1 MPDTLHPVNPQ
12 SGFRVG
18 AEEILRQAS
27 VALGRPVSL
36 WEVAGSDRLLLQV
49 SSEGVPASSATNVDI
64 DSTLKSWNL
73 PLRHGSRW
81 VGCRLADNGPWVIA
95 PVRAKPP
102 QPPPDGKE
110 RRSKERLT
118 LELAGLCLGLVDRRE
133 NPRMPPQA
141 AARAEGVSELAS
153 LPAMIAHQASNP
165 LAAARLGL
173 QLCIKA
179 LGRWDDIPAA
189 RRDELLNELGEV
201 IGDIDR
207 AVGFLRAVQDR
218 ARGAFARTER
228 FDVVRVARSCV
239 TLEERLAHERLVN
252 LEFVTAVE
260 SAYLKGDP
268 NSLFDLLVNLIRNA
282 VDAYQGARGTVRV
295 GLVRDGASLTLQ
307 VVDQGVGIPQ
317 QDLGRVFNADYTT
330 KEFGKGSG
338 MGLALVRSVA
348 QEMFAGTVAVSS
360 KEREGTT
367 FTVTLP
373 MPPQRDSDP
382 AIKPPA

>member
-1 MPDTLHPVNPQ
+1 MTAPEA
-12 SGFRVG
+12 FRVG
-18 AEEILRQAS
+18 AAEILRQAS
-27 VALGRPVSL
+27 VALGGRPVSL
-36 WEVAGSDRLLLQV
+36 WEVAGSDSLLLQA
-49 SSEGVPASSATNVDI
+49 SSEPVPTYHGSKIDI
-64 DSTLKSWNL
+64 DATLKRWNL

-81 VGCRLADNGPWVIA
+81 VSCRLSDDGPWVIA

-102 QPPPDGKE
+102 APPPDGKE
-110 RRSKERLT
+110 RRSAERLT

-133 NPRMPPQA
+133 NPRLPPQV
-141 AARAEGVSELAS
+141 AARAEGMSELAS

-165 LAAARLGL
+165 LTAARVGL

-179 LGRWDDIPAA
+179 LGRWDDVPAH

-201 IGDIDR
+201 VGDVDR

-239 TLEERLAHERLVN
+239 TLETRLAQERLVQ
-252 LEFVTAVE
+252 LEFTTAIE

-282 VDAYQGARGTVRV
+282 VDAYQGARGTVQI
-295 GLVRDGASLTLQ
+295 GLVRDGTTLRLT
-307 VVDQGVGIPQ
+307 VADQGVGIPAQ
-317 QDLGRVFNADYTT
+317 ELQRVFDPDYTT

-348 QEMFAGTVAVSS
+348 QEMFAGGVAVVS
-360 KEREGTT
+360 REGAGTT

-373 MPPQRDSDP
+373 IPAQRNSDP
-382 AIKPPA
+382 QIQSPPAES